1 MNERGLV
8 HPLMLTTLGS
18 DFFPADVAIQAATES
33 QASDGQVTRTWADV
47 SGLDELDGRLGPASE
62 AQERRLPGLVVV
74 GVTHVLALAGYYGSI
89 TTAHRAVVDDDAFNV
104 LAVRHD
110 GNSASTWLGLEV
122 VSA

>member
-8 HPLMLTTLGS
+8 HPLMLPTLGS
-18 DFFPADVAIQAATES
+18 EFFPASAMIQAATES
-33 QASDGQVTRTWADV
+33 QADDGQVLRTWASV
-47 SGLDELDGRLGPASE
+47 SGLSALTGRLGPASE

-74 GVTHVLALAGYYGSI
+74 GVTHVLGLTGYYPEI
-89 TTAHRAVVDDDAFNV
+89 TTAHRAVVAETAYDI

-122 VSA
+122 ISG